1 MMLKSGMPNK
11 KSTTEYI
18 PYDVEFKNG
27 KIEYYRSKQNTRFG
41 YAFKTSLE
49 VRLFDILCELLKG
62 DEKKA
67 MKLLSII
74 YKLAGIADE

>member
-1 MMLKSGMPNK
+1 MKINK

-18 PYDVEFKNG
+18 PYDVGFRNG

-49 VRLFDILCELLKG
+49 VRLFDILCELLKVT
-62 DEKKA
+62 KRKQ
-67 MKLLSII
+67 
-74 YKLAGIADE
+74 